1 MENSKITKNQPVV
14 LVTGGSGFLGKNI
27 VKELLDTHSPIQPKE
42 IRIFD
47 IVDYMGIPNSR
58 IKYIKGDVRNYMDV
72 KSACKGVDIVIH
84 SAAIIDWGVR
94 PKSEVLSINVGGTEN
109 IIKACLENNATK
121 LIYTSSLDAVYTGK
135 PLRNIDESQPYPEK
149 HQTSYCES
157 KYLAEKLVLEANDQK
172 LRTCVLRPSDIYGEE
187 DPYHIGSLID
197 MAKTGFYI
205 RLGNGK
211 SKCQH
216 VYVGNMAYAH
226 VLLAKALMEDSQ
238 AIRGNVYFITDGPG
252 TNFFKFFDKIII
264 GIGYKFWPKN
274 LWLPKWIAYPMA
286 SISEFIALMARPVK
300 SYNPKFSRFAVTYT
314 GTDFTFNSYRAKIDF
329 GFTPKYT
336 EQEAIEKTIQFY
348 KKQS

>member
-1 MENSKITKNQPVV
+1 MENSNTTINRPTI

-27 VKELLDTHSPIQPKE
+27 VKELIDPSSPIKPKE
-42 IRIFD
+42 IRVLD
-47 IVDYMGIPNSR
+47 INPLAGVEDAR
-58 IKYIKGDVRNYMDV
+58 ITFIRGDIRKYKEVFE
-72 KSACKGVDIVIH
+72 ACKGVDTVIH

-109 IIKACLENNATK
+109 IIKACLENNVNN
-121 LIYTSSLDAVYTGK
+121 LVYTSSLDAVYRGK
-135 PLRNIDESQPYPEK
+135 PLRDIDESLPYPKK
-149 HQTSYCES
+149 HKTSYCES
-157 KYLAEKLVLEANDQK
+157 KYLAEILVKEANGLK
-172 LRTCVLRPSDIYGEE
+172 LKTTILRPSDIYGEE

-226 VLLAKALMEDSQ
+226 LLAAKALLEKNQ
-238 AIRGNVYFITDGPG
+238 AVMGKVYFITDGPG

-274 LWLPKWIAYPMA
+274 LWLPKWIAFPMA
-286 SISEFIALMARPVK
+286 SISEFMALLVRPIK
-300 SYNPKFSRFAVTYT
+300 KYNPKFSRFAVTYT
-314 GTDFTFNSYRAKIDF
+314 STDFTFNSNLAKADF
-329 GFTPKYT
+329 GFSPKYS

-348 KKQS
+348 KK

>member
-1 MENSKITKNQPVV
+1 MENSNLAISQPTI

-27 VKELLDTHSPIQPKE
+27 VKELIDSASPVKPKE

-47 IVDYMGIPNSR
+47 INSITGIQDGR
-58 IKYIKGDVRNYMDV
+58 IKFIKGDIRNFKEVID
-72 KSACKGVDIVIH
+72 ACIGVDAVIH
-84 SAAIIDWGVR
+84 SAAIIDWGTR
-94 PKSEVLSINVGGTEN
+94 HKSEVLSINVGGTEN
-109 IIKACLENNATK
+109 VIKACIKNKVQNLV
-121 LIYTSSLDAVYTGK
+121 YTSSLDAVYRGK
-135 PLRNIDESQPYPEK
+135 PLVDIDESLKYPDK

-157 KYLAEKLVLEANDQK
+157 KYLAEKLVMEANDQNLK
-172 LRTCVLRPSDIYGEE
+172 TCVLRPSDIYGEE

-226 VLLAKALMEDSQ
+226 VLAANALLQNNQ
-238 AIRGNVYFITDGPG
+238 AVFGKVYFITDSPG

-264 GIGYKFWPKN
+264 GAGYKFWPKN

-286 SISEFIALMARPVK
+286 SISEFIALHISPIK
-300 SYNPKFSRFAVTYT
+300 KYNPKFSRFAVTYT
-314 GTDFTFNSYRAKIDF
+314 STDFTFNSNRAKEDF

-336 EQEAIEKTIQFY
+336 EEQALEKTISFY
-348 KKQS
+348 KK